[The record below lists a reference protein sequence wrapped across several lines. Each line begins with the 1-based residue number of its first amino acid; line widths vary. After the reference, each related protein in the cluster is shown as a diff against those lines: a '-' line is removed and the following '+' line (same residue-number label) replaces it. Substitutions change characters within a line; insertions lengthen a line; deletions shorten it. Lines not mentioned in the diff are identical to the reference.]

1 MFLNKTINLNELPE
15 ETNYSSIPSG
25 EYAVTIKSVDVKQT
39 KAGNGTY
46 LKLRLDITGP
56 THAGRVL
63 FANVT
68 LSNPNEKAEE
78 IGRQQIGSIMRAL
91 RIASFS
97 DTDQFIGGN
106 LRVKV
111 VATHSDEYGDG
122 NEVKAFKSLEGSAPP
137 SAVLSTIPK
146 VAATAAPTST
156 GRVDPPWVK
165 K

>member
-15 ETNYSSIPSG
+15 QTNYGSVPSG
-25 EYAVTIKSVDVKQT
+25 EYTVTIKSVDVKQT

-56 THAGRVL
+56 SHAGRVL

-68 LSNPNEKAEE
+68 LNNPNEQAEE
-78 IGRQQIGSIMRAL
+78 IGRRQIGDIMRAL
-91 RIASFS
+91 RISALS
-97 DTDQFIGGN
+97 DTDQLIGGN

-111 VATHSDEYGDG
+111 VATQSEQYGDG
-122 NEVKAFKSLEGSAPP
+122 NEVKAFKSLEGSVAPSATLSSSTKAAPAAAVTSTSKAAPP
-137 SAVLSTIPK
+137 WA
-146 VAATAAPTST
+146 
-156 GRVDPPWVK
+156 K